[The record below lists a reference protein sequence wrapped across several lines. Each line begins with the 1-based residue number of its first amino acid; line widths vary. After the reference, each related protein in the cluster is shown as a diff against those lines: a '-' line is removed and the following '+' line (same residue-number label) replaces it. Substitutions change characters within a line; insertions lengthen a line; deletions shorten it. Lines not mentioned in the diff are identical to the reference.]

1 MRAQEEMKAFST
13 IVVCLSLSFAV
24 DSTGRANEAEIQD
37 SNRPATKRLVICIDP
52 GHPSENNDGKEFTNG
67 LREVS
72 VNWEVAVLLRQEL
85 EQDGFAVLMT
95 KQTELEFVSNKDR
108 AAAAN
113 NAHADLLLRLHADAG
128 PGRGFTVY
136 YPRKAGTAH
145 GVTGPSPDVLRSSS
159 ATAKLFYPAFAA
171 ALTGKLKD
179 NGLRGDEET
188 LIGGRQGAL
197 TGSIF
202 SKVPTVLVEMAFLTN
217 QKDADWIRQEGN
229 KKVMAHALAE
239 GIRAIP

>member
-1 MRAQEEMKAFST
+1 MRAFST
-13 IVVCLSLSFAV
+13 IAFCLSLFW
-24 DSTGRANEAEIQD
+24 AEQSVGWIGD
-37 SNRPATKRLVICIDP
+37 PATKRLLICIDP
-52 GHPSENNDGKEFTNG
+52 GHPSENNDGKELTNG

-72 VNWEVAVLLRQEL
+72 VNWEVAVLLKQEL
-85 EQDGFAVLMT
+85 ERDGFTVVVT
-95 KQTELEFVSNKDR
+95 KHSELEFVSNKDR
-108 AAAAN
+108 ATAAN

-145 GVTGPSPDVLRSSS
+145 GVMGPSPDVLRSSS
-159 ATAKLFYPAFAA
+159 AAARLFYPAFAA
-171 ALTGKLKD
+171 ALSGKPKD

-188 LIGGRQGAL
+188 LIGSRQGAL

-217 QKDADWIRQEGN
+217 EKDAEWIRQEGN
-229 KKVMAHALAE
+229 KKVMAHALAA
-239 GIRAIP
+239 GIRAIR